1 MNTKNVFPRADSKES
16 TDIQRT
22 FDQMSLIDD
31 IFFRVVMR
39 DNPRAAEA
47 IVRVALDMPDVEI
60 ESVQIQSEIRFPGRR
75 GVCFDLKAKKPDG
88 TLFDIEVQKGGEG
101 DLPKRSRYYLSS
113 MTVDAMAADASATE
127 PMPAETNKKKDL
139 SELPDAYVLFICD
152 KDPFRRGKPV
162 YSFPRMDEDGYYLCD
177 GGHIVFFNCSYK
189 GEDAYGRLANDL
201 TLPDFVGIADPVLMD
216 TVKSGKIGARRD
228 EVMTELTE
236 NLYKLA
242 EARGKQSAREADI
255 IALLKDGTLPP
266 EKIAEILG
274 IPLEDVLALKERE
287 GI

>member
-1 MNTKNVFPRADSKES
+1 MKKNKDFSRPDSEGS

-60 ESVQIQSEIRFPGRR
+60 ESVETQNDIVFNDTKK
-75 GVCFDLKAKKPDG
+75 GVRLDLKAKKPDG
-88 TLFDIEVQKGGEG
+88 TLFDIEVQKGIEG
-101 DLPKRSRYYLSS
+101 DLAERSRYYLSS
-113 MTVDAMAADASATE
+113 MTVDALKQGE
-127 PMPAETNKKKDL
+127 EYRK
-139 SELPDAYVLFICD
+139 LPNAYVLFICD
-152 KDPFRRGKPV
+152 QDPFKRGNPV
-162 YSFPRMDEDGYYLCD
+162 YSFSMRQEDGHALCD
-177 GGHIVFFNCSYK
+177 GGHIAFFNCSYEGK
-189 GEDAYGRLANDL
+189 DAYGRLASDL
-201 TLPDFVGIADPVLMD
+201 TLPDFAEIADPVLMD
-216 TVKSGKIGARRD
+216 TVKSGKIGVRRN

-236 NLYKLA
+236 KLYNLA
-242 EARGKQSAREADI
+242 EARGREACI
-255 IALLKDGTLPP
+255 IAFLKDGTVPP